1 MKDFRE
7 EAREKFKRLLLNF
20 QPSIIAVWC
29 SGEDTPSGRVD
40 RYRIL
45 GITEDAGVLELTKF
59 VADSFGYRMNSF
71 GQLLVSG
78 VGYNK
83 VDEIA
88 QQITDMFG
96 GVVRR
101 VKIDRV

>member
-1 MKDFRE
+1 
-7 EAREKFKRLLLNF
+7 
-20 QPSIIAVWC
+20 
-29 SGEDTPSGRVD
+29 
-40 RYRIL
+40 
-45 GITEDAGVLELTKF
+45 VLELTKF

>member
-7 EAREKFKRLLLNF
+7 KSREKFRRMLMDF
-20 QPSIIAVWC
+20 QPRIIAVWC
-29 SGEDTPSGRVD
+29 SGEGTPSGRVD

-45 GITEDAGVLELTKF
+45 GITEDAGVLDMTRF
-59 VADSFGYRMNSF
+59 VSDSFGYRMNSS
-71 GQLLVSG
+71 GQLLMTG

-83 VDEIA
+83 VDEIE
-88 QQITDMFG
+88 QQITDLFG
-96 GVVRR
+96 GEVR